1 MPGVDYL
8 VGSIYHMVHFN
19 NLQNIFQRR
28 ALLSK
33 ERINQ
38 ERISSQSIAFE
49 EVQNLRDR
57 IFVWDYSK
65 KAFRN
70 LHSYVPF
77 YFATHTPMLFVQYK
91 NGIQNEIV
99 FFEVSRSILKDQGI
113 LFTDGNVSNQ
123 QLSKYTDEVVEIVP
137 ATLMRDTCRRRYR
150 PNGPNGANTNRTNF
164 YSDAAFLDRL
174 RWDVIID
181 RWSADADKIRIR
193 HAEVLVPD
201 ILPLGRIQAIS
212 VRTQSMAQAVNNL
225 IVKSGLEGRIP
236 PATYKPNLFFY

>member
-33 ERINQ
+33 ERIIQ

-77 YFATHTPMLFVQYK
+77 YFATHTPMLWY
-91 NGIQNEIV
+91 
-99 FFEVSRSILKDQGI
+99 
-113 LFTDGNVSNQ
+113 
-123 QLSKYTDEVVEIVP
+123 
-137 ATLMRDTCRRRYR
+137 
-150 PNGPNGANTNRTNF
+150 
-164 YSDAAFLDRL
+164 
-174 RWDVIID
+174 
-181 RWSADADKIRIR
+181 
-193 HAEVLVPD
+193 
-201 ILPLGRIQAIS
+201 
-212 VRTQSMAQAVNNL
+212 NN
-225 IVKSGLEGRIP
+225 I
-236 PATYKPNLFFY
+236 NW